1 MWPVCFYWGKKKRER
16 KERVND
22 RGPQQGKGWWWWW
35 WWGLTWKFVG
45 CPIFDLSTFFT
56 GFLRFDLAA
65 GFDPLLFSFSFGTS
79 DEPKPF
85 PYLDSEGGFCFATF
99 PPMAVMKVV
108 WYRQQWRRRMGDVG
122 NWIVPF
128 SLRQTDRSPSWSTC
142 GGDRIIKT
150 QCSSSRWRK
159 ASPNLIAAADWRWQ
173 CKKKSL
179 GKEDKGGIS

>member
-1 MWPVCFYWGKKKRER
+1 MVAAICSLILLGCGQGVKSAKKKKRRAGAGGRHSHLLALISSLQYQCGPCAFIEGKKKRER

-22 RGPQQGKGWWWWW
+22 RGPQQGKGWWWWWW

-108 WYRQQWRRRMGDVG
+108 WYRQQ
-122 NWIVPF
+122 
-128 SLRQTDRSPSWSTC
+128 
-142 GGDRIIKT
+142 
-150 QCSSSRWRK
+150 
-159 ASPNLIAAADWRWQ
+159 
-173 CKKKSL
+173 
-179 GKEDKGGIS
+179 